1 MDKAGEINI
10 ERYLVKPGKE
20 INLSDYSTICDVDIN
35 KNLVKAVYFPQ
46 ILEDLAL
53 LQAKLYAQSSYGLV
67 VVLQA
72 MDAAGKDSTVRRV
85 FANLTPSGINV
96 VSFKKPNTEE
106 TDHDYMWRINK
117 ALPRRGEIGVFNR
130 SHYEDVIVSRVHN
143 LLAQDKIPQE
153 LVDKDVWERRYRQI
167 RHWEKYLAEN
177 GFPMVKIFLH
187 VSKKEQL
194 DRIAERILNKR
205 KNWKF
210 DISDITER
218 QYWDEYQKL
227 YGEAIGKTSTEEAPW
242 YIVPAD
248 NKWYTRFVVAQI
260 VERALHKI
268 APEFPLM
275 SEETK
280 RKLEEI
286 RRMIENGHVG
296 DLDEIKG

>member
-1 MDKAGEINI
+1 MDKAGEIDI

>member
-1 MDKAGEINI
+1 MEKAGEIDI
-10 ERYLVKPGKE
+10 SRYLVKPDENVK
-20 INLSDYSTICDVDIN
+20 LSEYATKCDIDIN
-35 KNLVKAVYFPQ
+35 KDLVRDMYFPE
-46 ILEDLAL
+46 IMEDLAL
-53 LQAKLYAQSSYGLV
+53 LQAKLYAQNSYGLIV
-67 VVLQA
+67 IFQA

-85 FANLTPSGINV
+85 FSNLIPSGINV